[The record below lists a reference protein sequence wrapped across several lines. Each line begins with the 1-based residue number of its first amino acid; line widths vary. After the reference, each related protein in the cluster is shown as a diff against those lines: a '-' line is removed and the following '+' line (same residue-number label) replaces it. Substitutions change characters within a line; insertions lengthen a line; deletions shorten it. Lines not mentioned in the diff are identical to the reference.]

1 MASYIKVTHSTKDR
15 KDGRGVS
22 RGTRNA
28 NKRRA
33 AARHR
38 RGSR

>member
-1 MASYIKVTHSTKDR
+1 MASYIKVTHSTRAR
-15 KDGRGVS
+15 KDGKGVS

-33 AARHR
+33 AARYR

>member
-1 MASYIKVTHSTKDR
+1 MASYIKITHSTKAR

-22 RGTRNA
+22 RGTHNA

-33 AARHR
+33 ARRR
-38 RGSR
+38 RGHR

>member
-1 MASYIKVTHSTKDR
+1 MASYIKVSHSTRAR
-15 KDGRGVS
+15 KDGKGVS
-22 RGTRNA
+22 RGTHNA